1 MKTPPKSI
9 ALIARELDAAPE
21 APSRRL
27 LLVDCDG
34 RQSATWVNP
43 LAAGLGGENWSVTTP
58 LVPPFTPVHGTGR
71 FGRAWSGLSFL
82 RSLAR
87 VIPRHEAVLVL
98 AGSEAA
104 LVRLALPVI
113 VLSRFFGKRVVLRLT
128 SADVELLLDR
138 RERFVAP
145 LLRQA
150 SAVVAG
156 SRYLQKSLARSRV
169 SAVTLTGP
177 VDLSGICHRVVE
189 QLQPRIL
196 MTSPLRLE
204 NNPLCALRAFRLVK
218 QKYPRAE
225 LVIVGDGP
233 MRATLERTVAAQRLY
248 GVEFASPGH
257 PEEIARLHAECDMYL
272 NSSSVEET
280 PPGLVRAFAAGL
292 PVVVTDADGLLP
304 MVRERVNAL
313 IAPVND
319 HAGLA
324 NRVIELVEHPELAA
338 KLSRAGASEAQKYT
352 WARVRQD
359 WVNVLGGPITR

>member
-1 MKTPPKSI
+1 MKNPPKSI

-21 APSRRL
+21 APLRRL
-27 LLVDCDG
+27 LLVDCDNE
-34 RQSATWVNP
+34 RSAAGVNP
-43 LAAGLGGENWSVTTP
+43 LAAGLGGENWSITTP
-58 LVPPFTPVHGTGR
+58 LVPPFSPVFGTDR
-71 FGRAWSGLSFL
+71 FESAWSGLSFL
-82 RSLAR
+82 RSLVR
-87 VIPRHEAVLVL
+87 VIPRHEAVLVQ
-98 AGSEAA
+98 AGTETA

-113 VLSRFFGKRVVLRLT
+113 VLSRFFGKKVVLQLT
-128 SADVELLLDR
+128 SADIELLLDR

-150 SAVVAG
+150 SAVIVG

-169 SAVTLTGP
+169 SAAALTAP
-177 VDLSGICHRVVE
+177 VDLHGIQHRVVE
-189 QLQPRIL
+189 QPQPRIL
-196 MTSPLRLE
+196 MTSPLRFE

-225 LVIVGDGP
+225 LVIAGDGP

-248 GVEFASPGH
+248 GVEFATALQ
-257 PEEIARLHAECDMYL
+257 PEEIRRLHSECDVYL

-324 NRVIELVEHPELAA
+324 NRIIELIEDPELTT
-338 KLSRAGASEAQKYT
+338 KLSRAGAGEAQKYT
-352 WARVRQD
+352 WSRVRQD
-359 WVNVLGGPITR
+359 WVNVLGGSIAR